1 MIDCHIILRVVRMGN
16 LICRGREGERLW
28 FGIGYFSLH
37 LYDTLDIFKHAW
49 LNQSCQVLHSKARL
63 GSQFGL
69 TQVGK
74 EKVVTT
80 LQNLSS
86 TPNSVTFVSKSG
98 LVKNF

>member
-1 MIDCHIILRVVRMGN
+1 MVESINVDKKSR
-16 LICRGREGERLW
+16 
-28 FGIGYFSLH
+28 
-37 LYDTLDIFKHAW
+37 
-49 LNQSCQVLHSKARL
+49 QVLHIKARL

-80 LQNLSS
+80 FQNLSS